1 MCLSLNK
8 HNSICIEPFL
18 LLSVYSMCH
27 LYTGTRAHSV
37 QLFPPSLLRKE
48 EGLQL
53 KIENDFYSFSVG
65 KTKEIVKDKF
75 LLMTENHFHFYKIK
89 VSFTDQCFPSWFG
102 NSKGVVYKALSE
114 SFFFFF
120 SDGLFIFTNNISVS
134 CKQNILPVLRGWRS
148 AHETECSKNKPHFLL
163 QMLPRWGL
171 RATAVRADRDGR
183 WCSES
188 TELDNGHM
196 KDFSPLEN

>member
-120 SDGLFIFTNNISVS
+120 QMDCLYLLITYQLAANKTFSLFWEDEEVHTRQNALKTNHIFCYKCCPGGVWE
-134 CKQNILPVLRGWRS
+134 QQR
-148 AHETECSKNKPHFLL
+148 
-163 QMLPRWGL
+163 
-171 RATAVRADRDGR
+171 
-183 WCSES
+183 
-188 TELDNGHM
+188 
-196 KDFSPLEN
+196 

>member
-1 MCLSLNK
+1 MRASLSAATYISRHERSRGNLSNSMCLSLNK

-65 KTKEIVKDKF
+65 KTKEIEWVLQISVSLHDLETLKEWFTRLF
-75 LLMTENHFHFYKIK
+75 L
-89 VSFTDQCFPSWFG
+89 
-102 NSKGVVYKALSE
+102 KA
-114 SFFFFF
+114 FFFFF
-120 SDGLFIFTNNISVS
+120 QMDCLYLLITYQLAANKTFSLFWEDEEVHTRQNALKTNHIFCYKCCPGGVWE
-134 CKQNILPVLRGWRS
+134 QQR
-148 AHETECSKNKPHFLL
+148 
-163 QMLPRWGL
+163 
-171 RATAVRADRDGR
+171 
-183 WCSES
+183 
-188 TELDNGHM
+188 
-196 KDFSPLEN
+196 